1 MAHEGDVDTENRTAA
16 VDEETPL
23 LINDELTS
31 EEQELDPKQLEP
43 TWARWYFWR
52 IFWVIVAAFILA
64 VFIKGWID
72 AGSDVNAS
80 TKTRDLE
87 AFSQPNISFT
97 V

>member
-23 LINDELTS
+23 LINDELTG
-31 EEQELDPKQLEP
+31 EEQELDPKQPEP
-43 TWARWYFWR
+43 TWARRYFWG
-52 IFWVIVAAFILA
+52 IFWVIVAASILA

-87 AFSQPNISFT
+87 AFSHSNISF
-97 V
+97 VV

>member
-23 LINDELTS
+23 LINDELAA
-31 EEQELDPKQLEP
+31 EEQELDPKQPEP
-43 TWARWYFWR
+43 TWARRYFWR
-52 IFWVIVAAFILA
+52 VFWVIVAAFILA

-80 TKTRDLE
+80 TKNETWKRSVALT
-87 AFSQPNISFT
+87 FHL
-97 V
+97 